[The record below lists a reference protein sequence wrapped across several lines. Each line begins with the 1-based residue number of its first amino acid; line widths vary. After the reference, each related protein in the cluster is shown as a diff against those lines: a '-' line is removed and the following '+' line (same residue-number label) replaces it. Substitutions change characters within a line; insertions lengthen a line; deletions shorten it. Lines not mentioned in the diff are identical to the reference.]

1 VSGTRQDDRDDA
13 VDATAGGA
21 GWDPGALA
29 WLCEVRDRWRALGV
43 LELLEDTVA
52 AVWERNVARHDPE
65 VAGDTPVTLGITSS
79 ENLRTVLL
87 RAAPEWEPRGVLIGA
102 PMNSLAVA
110 HESVVL
116 HLMKAPDG
124 SGSRPDFGTLRWV
137 GEVRGAAATVNGLVY
152 APARDD
158 RTGQLW
164 FDGFGVPPVTPPA
177 RAAPAD
183 DGPVGLRHVV
193 LVWTGAASTSTT
205 AGWLAVPWE
214 HDAGPTWLAAL
225 PVWAHGPDEVPA
237 PRRVPAVS
245 LSFDRVVPDAVAAPG
260 RRA

>member
-1 VSGTRQDDRDDA
+1 VGGTRQDDSNG
-13 VDATAGGA
+13 ATGVAEVGAA

-29 WLCEVRDRWRALGV
+29 WLREVRDRWRAVGILG
-43 LELLEDTVA
+43 LLEDTVA

-102 PMNSLAVA
+102 PWNSLAVA
-110 HESVVL
+110 HEAVVL

-124 SGSRPDFGTLRWV
+124 GGSRPDFTTLRWV
-137 GEVRGAAATVNGLVY
+137 GEVREAAATVNGLEY
-152 APARDD
+152 APSRDD

-164 FDGFGVPPVTPPA
+164 FDGFGLPPVPPPAPP
-177 RAAPAD
+177 D
-183 DGPVGLRHVV
+183 DGHVGLRHVV
-193 LVWTGAASTSTT
+193 LVWTGAAATSTT
-205 AGWLAVPWE
+205 SGWLAVPWE
-214 HDAGPTWLAAL
+214 HDSGPTWLAAL
-225 PVWAHGPDEVPA
+225 PVWAHGPDDVPA

-245 LSFDRVVPDAVAAPG
+245 LSFDRIAPDPVPPPA

>member
-1 VSGTRQDDRDDA
+1 MGGTRHDD
-13 VDATAGGA
+13 G

-29 WLCEVRDRWRALGV
+29 WLREVRDRWRALGV
-43 LELLEDTVA
+43 LGLLEDTVA
-52 AVWERNVARHDPE
+52 AVWERNVSRHDPE

-102 PMNSLAVA
+102 PWNSLAVA
-110 HESVVL
+110 HEAVVL
-116 HLMKAPDG
+116 HLMKAPDRA
-124 SGSRPDFGTLRWV
+124 GSRPDFATLRWV

-164 FDGFGVPPVTPPA
+164 FDGFGVPPPTRPVPPA
-177 RAAPAD
+177 
-183 DGPVGLRHVV
+183 DGHVGLRHVV
-193 LVWTGAASTSTT
+193 LVWTGAAATSTT

-225 PVWAHGPDEVPA
+225 PLWAHGPDEVPA

-245 LSFDRVVPDAVAAPG
+245 LSFDRVAPDPAPPPV